1 MYHEQIIKIISIL
14 EVFAKIFTTK
24 IEDLNTAIVI
34 LNWNGRHLLEK
45 FLPSVVNFSQGHE
58 IYLVDNASSDD
69 SVAFVKQ
76 NHAKVKIIELDKNYG
91 YARGYNNAVKKID
104 ADILC
109 FLNSDVLVTENWIEP
124 IIDLFKND
132 AQTSVVQPK
141 ILDQQHPNQ
150 FEYAGAAGGFID
162 QLGYPYCRGRIFE
175 TLEKDTGQY
184 NDSRPI
190 FWASGACFF
199 VRKKTFNTLNGFD
212 ETFFA
217 HMEEIDFCWRAHN
230 AGFGVMYTGN
240 STVYHVGGASLSKG
254 NSKKTYYN
262 FRNSLYALTKNSN
275 HPLFVVIFIRLIL
288 DGVVLFGANL
298 CQLVYASSFS
308 KNLYTRGSF
317 WGPSILINSSNYA
330 RYITHQWSFGR
341 CFSRSTCV
349 YFVFMCVLA

>member
-1 MYHEQIIKIISIL
+1 M
-14 EVFAKIFTTK
+14 
-24 IEDLNTAIVI
+24 NTAIVI
-34 LNWNGRHLLEK
+34 LNWNGKHLLEE
-45 FLPSVVNFSQGHE
+45 FLPSVVNFSQGYE
-58 IYLVDNASSDD
+58 VYLVDNASTDD

-76 NHAKVKIIELDKNYG
+76 NHTKVKIIELDKNYG
-91 YARGYNNAVKKID
+91 YAGGYNSAVKKID

-109 FLNSDVLVTENWIEP
+109 FLNSDILVTENWIEP
-124 IIDLFKND
+124 IVDLFKND
-132 AQTSVVQPK
+132 ANTVIVQPK

-184 NDSRPI
+184 NDNRPI

-199 VRKKTFNTLNGFD
+199 VRKKTFDALNGFD

-240 STVYHVGGASLSKG
+240 STVYHIGGASLPKR
-254 NSKKTYYN
+254 NSKKTFYN

-275 HPLFVVIFIRLIL
+275 HPLFVVILIRLIL
-288 DGVVLFGANL
+288 DGVAGASFLFSAKGKHTLAIIKAHAGF
-298 CQLVYASSFS
+298 YAALPKLLNFR
-308 KNLYTRGSF
+308 KQQQRAAYIGEK
-317 WGPSILINSSNYA
+317 SIV
-330 RYITHQWSFGR
+330 WS
-341 CFSRSTCV
+341 
-349 YFVFMCVLA
+349 YFVKRKKVFFRLKKH